1 MNLKEALLKEHSK
14 KQCSRIV
21 AYIGNDKVRFG
32 ALMKL
37 FFEGQYRVT
46 QRAAWPMSYCIRS
59 HPALIKPFFK
69 PLLDNLGKV
78 NLHDAV
84 IRNTVRL
91 LQDVEVPKKYHGKLM
106 NICFEYIQANGT
118 AVAIKAFCLTI
129 LKNLAVTYPEIV
141 PEIKLIVNERW
152 DHETS
157 AFRTR
162 AKQFRS

>member
-1 MNLKEALLKEHSK
+1 MNLEEALLKEHSK
-14 KQCSRIV
+14 KQCSYIV
-21 AYIGNDKVRFG
+21 AYIGNDKTRFG

-37 FFEGQYRVT
+37 FFAGEYRVT
-46 QRAAWPMSYCIRS
+46 QRAAWPMSYCVRAHPELIR
-59 HPALIKPFFK
+59 PFIK
-69 PLLDNLGKV
+69 PLLDNLEKA

-91 LQDVEVPKKYHGKLM
+91 LQDLEIPKKFHGRLM
-106 NICFEYIQANGT
+106 NLCFEYIQSNDT

-129 LKNLAVTYPEIV
+129 LEKLALTYPEIV

-162 AKQFRS
+162 AKRFRS